1 MAPRLQRWDLHTTK
15 PNCEP
20 PVAPLGPFLS
30 PLVVA
35 TVVGNSGYEPA
46 PLDGE
51 QEPETHLHVPVQHF
65 EGAAVANPTR
75 RRRWPDAPGHGG
87 VPSARRLDLPA
98 RAGRESGDPGVHG
111 PLTPPR

>member
-46 PLDGE
+46 PLEGE
-51 QEPETHLHVPVQHF
+51 QEPETLLHVPVQHF
-65 EGAAVANPTR
+65 EGAAVATR
-75 RRRWPDAPGHGG
+75 LGG
-87 VPSARRLDLPA
+87 VVGLMLLVTAASLLLAVSIYQLVRVA
-98 RAGRESGDPGVHG
+98 NQVIQGFMGH
-111 PLTPPR
+111 